1 MVINI
6 QPRISLVGW
15 GGLLDRVG
23 GLGLSGGGSS
33 AAAFFAIKI
42 WPFECFSLSLQTEN
56 KNTKTPND
64 YGRRHK
70 REIHQSVHRVDARS
84 SKSVSLVGASQGIAG
99 PCVPKAKGFSAEAI
113 SEIAGLTV
121 EEVEELLQ

>member
-1 MVINI
+1 M
-6 QPRISLVGW
+6 
-15 GGLLDRVG
+15 
-23 GLGLSGGGSS
+23 
-33 AAAFFAIKI
+33 
-42 WPFECFSLSLQTEN
+42 
-56 KNTKTPND
+56 
-64 YGRRHK
+64 
-70 REIHQSVHRVDARS
+70 DARS